1 MRTSSSSPAGH
12 FLFVYKLRPIIYII
26 LHLNIYFYLISGGLS
41 LTNSNVME
49 YQQQQ
54 QPNQRPYFDDINSR
68 NVTTVADETAI
79 LKCRVKN
86 KGNRTVSWMRK
97 RDLHILTT
105 NIYTY
110 TGDQR
115 FSVVHPPGSDDWD
128 LKIEYA
134 QQRDSG
140 IYECQVNTEP
150 KINLAVLL
158 DVTAMAVVKDTISE
172 PQYHDSKAARAK
184 ILGSTEIHV
193 KRDSTIAL
201 ACSVNIH
208 ASSVRWY
215 HGSSVVDF
223 DSLRGGISLETE
235 KTDVGTTSRL
245 MLTRA
250 SLRDSGNYTCAP
262 VGAIPASVR
271 VHVLTGEQPAA
282 MQTSKGS
289 GIAPN
294 AHMAIVTFCILSI
307 AAWHYSTISQVSNF
321 ISVYNVLQHIQQK
334 NLLYTKTKNLQ
345 HIQHEPNYRNHFH
358 KYYCCRQHLSISTK
372 HVNFYRSNRIR

>member
-1 MRTSSSSPAGH
+1 MRTSPTSTTSGRC
-12 FLFVYKLRPIIYII
+12 LFIYKLRPIVYII
-26 LHLNIYFYLISGGLS
+26 LHLNIYFYHIGGS
-41 LTNSNVME
+41 THIDVNDFVGMQSK
-49 YQQQQ
+49 QQ
-54 QPNQRPYFDDINSR
+54 NPYFDEMNTT
-68 NVTTVADETAI
+68 NVTAVEEETAV

-115 FSVVHPPGSDDWD
+115 FAVVHPPGSDDWD
-128 LKIEYA
+128 LKVEYA
-134 QQRDSG
+134 QQRDTG

-150 KINLAVLL
+150 KINLAVVLE
-158 DVTAMAVVKDTISE
+158 VTAEIDFKDKFSE
-172 PQYHDSKAARAK
+172 PQYYDSKAARAK

-208 ASSVRWY
+208 APSVIWY
-215 HGSSVVDF
+215 QGSSIVDF

-235 KTDVGTTSRL
+235 KTDTGTTSRL

-250 SLRDSGNYTCAP
+250 SLRDSGNYTCMP
-262 VGAIPASVR
+262 TGAIPASVR

-282 MQTSKGS
+282 MQTSKGLH
-289 GIAPN
+289 IARTKL
-294 AHMAIVTFCILSI
+294 AIVTICLLTLT
-307 AAWHYSTISQVSNF
+307 AWQRFTF
-321 ISVYNVLQHIQQK
+321 ISHMTSVQFINSRFWQLQEEQFNGWLISRKQCSHQQNK
-334 NLLYTKTKNLQ
+334 WHRADRRK
-345 HIQHEPNYRNHFH
+345 
-358 KYYCCRQHLSISTK
+358 S
-372 HVNFYRSNRIR
+372 

>member
-1 MRTSSSSPAGH
+1 M
-12 FLFVYKLRPIIYII
+12 I
-26 LHLNIYFYLISGGLS
+26 S
-41 LTNSNVME
+41 LTANTIRLQSFLCLVLHINIVFYHISATPQSSLNEFMGTE
-49 YQQQQ
+49 
-54 QPNQRPYFDDINSR
+54 RPYFDDVNPR
-68 NVTTVADETAI
+68 NISTVADEPAI
-79 LKCRVKN
+79 LRCRVKN

-150 KINLAVLL
+150 KINLAVSL
-158 DVTAMAVVKDTISE
+158 VVN
-172 PQYHDSKAARAK
+172 AARAK

-208 ASSVRWY
+208 ASSVSWY

-223 DSLRGGISLETE
+223 DSQRGGISLETE

-262 VGAIPASVR
+262 IGAVPASVR

-282 MQTSKGS
+282 MQTGTADSVFIES
-289 GIAPN
+289 PAYLIIA
-294 AHMAIVTFCILSI
+294 AVFI
-307 AAWHYSTISQVSNF
+307 AAWNQYLIISQTTSSYANC
-321 ISVYNVLQHIQQK
+321 
-334 NLLYTKTKNLQ
+334 NLYQRRPKFPLM
-345 HIQHEPNYRNHFH
+345 
-358 KYYCCRQHLSISTK
+358 
-372 HVNFYRSNRIR
+372 

>member
-1 MRTSSSSPAGH
+1 MRTSSSSTGH
-12 FLFVYKLRPIIYII
+12 FLFIYKLRPIIYII

-41 LTNSNVME
+41 LSNPNGME
-49 YQQQQ
+49 SQQQQ
-54 QPNQRPYFDDINSR
+54 QQTQRPYFDDINSR

-158 DVTAMAVVKDTISE
+158 DVTV
-172 PQYHDSKAARAK
+172 AARAK
-184 ILGSTEIHV
+184 ILGSSEIHV

-208 ASSVRWY
+208 ASSVLWY

-235 KTDVGTTSRL
+235 KTDTGTTSRL

-282 MQTSKGS
+282 MQTSKG
-289 GIAPN
+289 IAITPN
-294 AHMAIVTFCILSI
+294 AHLAIVTFCIFSI

-321 ISVYNVLQHIQQK
+321 ISVYNLLQQIQYKQESH
-334 NLLYTKTKNLQ
+334 TKTKYMQ
-345 HIQHEPNYRNHFH
+345 HTQHQSNYN
-358 KYYCCRQHLSISTK
+358 KPYCCKHRHKISTR
-372 HVNFYRSNRIR
+372 HENFHRSHRIR

>member
-1 MRTSSSSPAGH
+1 MRTSSISATSGRC
-12 FLFVYKLRPIIYII
+12 LFIYKLRPIIYII
-26 LHLNIYFYLISGGLS
+26 LHLNIYFYHIGGS
-41 LTNSNVME
+41 TLTDANDFIGM
-49 YQQQQ
+49 QTKQHH
-54 QPNQRPYFDDINSR
+54 PYFDEMNTK
-68 NVTTVADETAI
+68 NVTAVEEETAI

-115 FSVVHPPGSDDWD
+115 FAVVHPPGSDDWD
-128 LKIEYA
+128 LKVEYA
-134 QQRDSG
+134 QQRDTG

-150 KINLAVLL
+150 KINLAVMLE
-158 DVTAMAVVKDTISE
+158 VTAEVDIKDKISE
-172 PQYHDSKAARAK
+172 PQYYDSKAARAK

-208 ASSVRWY
+208 APSVTWY
-215 HGSSVVDF
+215 QGSSVVDF

-235 KTDVGTTSRL
+235 KTDTGTTSRL

-250 SLRDSGNYTCAP
+250 SLRDSGNYTCMP
-262 VGAIPASVR
+262 TGAIPASVR

-282 MQTSKGS
+282 MQTSK
-289 GIAPN
+289 ALRV
-294 AHMAIVTFCILSI
+294 ARTKLAIVTICLLTLT
-307 AAWHYSTISQVSNF
+307 AWQRFSF
-321 ISVYNVLQHIQQK
+321 ISHMTSVQFINSSFCRLQEAQLNGWFISRKHQQCSHQQNK
-334 NLLYTKTKNLQ
+334 WHRADRRK
-345 HIQHEPNYRNHFH
+345 
-358 KYYCCRQHLSISTK
+358 S
-372 HVNFYRSNRIR
+372 

>member
-1 MRTSSSSPAGH
+1 MRTSSSSAGH
-12 FLFVYKLRPIIYII
+12 FLFIYKLRPIIYII

-41 LTNSNVME
+41 LSSSNGMDS
-49 YQQQQ
+49 QQQSQ
-54 QPNQRPYFDDINSR
+54 QTQRPYFDDINSR

-115 FSVVHPPGSDDWD
+115 FSVIHPPGSDDWD

-150 KINLAVLL
+150 KINLAVML
-158 DVTAMAVVKDTISE
+158 DVTAMAVVKDRISE
-172 PQYHDSKAARAK
+172 QQYYDAKAAARAN

-208 ASSVRWY
+208 ASSVLWY

-235 KTDVGTTSRL
+235 KTDTGTTSRL

-262 VGAIPASVR
+262 IGAIPASVR

-282 MQTSKGS
+282 MQTSKGI
-289 GIAPN
+289 GITPN
-294 AHMAIVTFCILSI
+294 AHLAIVTFCIFSI
-307 AAWHYSTISQVSNF
+307 ATWHYSTISQVSNL
-321 ISVYNVLQHIQQK
+321 ISVYNVLQHK
-334 NLLYTKTKNLQ
+334 HFMHTKQMQ
-345 HIQHEPNYRNHFH
+345 HIQLNPSFQRNVNIR
-358 KYYCCRQHLSISTK
+358 YYCKEWHTSSTK
-372 HVNFYRSNRIR
+372 YENFHRSHRIR

>member
-1 MRTSSSSPAGH
+1 MTAFSIRKNK
-12 FLFVYKLRPIIYII
+12 FVIPIIYII

-41 LTNSNVME
+41 LSSSNGMDS
-49 YQQQQ
+49 QQQSQ
-54 QPNQRPYFDDINSR
+54 KTQRPYFDDINSR

-115 FSVVHPPGSDDWD
+115 FSVIHPPGSDDWD

-140 IYECQVNTEP
+140 IYECQ
-150 KINLAVLL
+150 LL
-158 DVTAMAVVKDTISE
+158 CLM
-172 PQYHDSKAARAK
+172 
-184 ILGSTEIHV
+184 
-193 KRDSTIAL
+193 
-201 ACSVNIH
+201 
-208 ASSVRWY
+208 Y

-235 KTDVGTTSRL
+235 KTDTGTTSRL

-250 SLRDSGNYTCAP
+250 SLRDSG
-262 VGAIPASVR
+262 
-271 VHVLTGEQPAA
+271 EQPAA
-282 MQTSKGS
+282 MQTSKGI
-289 GIAPN
+289 GITPN
-294 AHMAIVTFCILSI
+294 AHLAILMV
-307 AAWHYSTISQVSNF
+307 AWVSSSYYFF
-321 ISVYNVLQHIQQK
+321 IY
-334 NLLYTKTKNLQ
+334 
-345 HIQHEPNYRNHFH
+345 
-358 KYYCCRQHLSISTK
+358 
-372 HVNFYRSNRIR
+372 

>member
-1 MRTSSSSPAGH
+1 MAALNAERK
-12 FLFVYKLRPIIYII
+12 FLNGLKNMKSII
-26 LHLNIYFYLISGGLS
+26 LLILHFSCGLQHIIASSVLNINDLAS
-41 LTNSNVME
+41 MD
-49 YQQQQ
+49 
-54 QPNQRPYFDDINSR
+54 RPFFDDISSR
-68 NVTTVADETAI
+68 NISAVVDETAI
-79 LKCRVKN
+79 LRCRVKN

-115 FSVVHPPGSDDWD
+115 FSVIHPSNSDDWD

-134 QQRDSG
+134 QARDSG

-150 KINLAVLL
+150 KINLAIILEI
-158 DVTAMAVVKDTISE
+158 TAEKELRERSSGKV
-172 PQYHDSKAARAK
+172 YFDSKARAK

-208 ASSVRWY
+208 ASSVLWY
-215 HGSSVVDF
+215 HGSAIVDF

-235 KTDVGTTSRL
+235 KTDIGTTSRL

-250 SLRDSGNYTCAP
+250 SLRDSGNYTCVPNA
-262 VGAIPASVR
+262 AMPASVR

-282 MQTSKGS
+282 MQTS
-289 GIAPN
+289 IAS
-294 AHMAIVTFCILSI
+294 ATDVSIVIIIACLIISDIL
-307 AAWHYSTISQVSNF
+307 F
-321 ISVYNVLQHIQQK
+321 IRVL
-334 NLLYTKTKNLQ
+334 NLTQRLTV
-345 HIQHEPNYRNHFH
+345 HRS
-358 KYYCCRQHLSISTK
+358 LS
-372 HVNFYRSNRIR
+372 

>member
-1 MRTSSSSPAGH
+1 MISAIINNIRLQP
-12 FLFVYKLRPIIYII
+12 FLYLI
-26 LHLNIYFYLISGGLS
+26 LHFYLNFIHSTSQSS
-41 LTNSNVME
+41 LNDFIAME
-49 YQQQQ
+49 
-54 QPNQRPYFDDINSR
+54 RPYFDDISPR
-68 NVTTVADETAI
+68 NVSTVADEPAI

-115 FSVVHPPGSDDWD
+115 FSVLHPPGSDDWD
-128 LKIEYA
+128 LKIDYA

-150 KINLAVLL
+150 KINLAVSLE
-158 DVTAMAVVKDTISE
+158 IN
-172 PQYHDSKAARAK
+172 AARAK

-208 ASSVRWY
+208 ASSVAWY
-215 HGSSVVDF
+215 HGASIVDF
-223 DSLRGGISLETE
+223 DSQRGGISLETE

-250 SLRDSGNYTCAP
+250 SLRDSGNYTCVP
-262 VGAIPASVR
+262 TSAIPASVR

-282 MQTSKGS
+282 MQTSRTNMVLQT
-289 GIAPN
+289 PVYLT
-294 AHMAIVTFCILSI
+294 IVTLCIITIVSRYQNSI
-307 AAWHYSTISQVSNF
+307 ISQTASNYANCN
-321 ISVYNVLQHIQQK
+321 ICQ
-334 NLLYTKTKNLQ
+334 
-345 HIQHEPNYRNHFH
+345 R
-358 KYYCCRQHLSISTK
+358 R
-372 HVNFYRSNRIR
+372 

>member
-1 MRTSSSSPAGH
+1 MRTSSSSAEH
-12 FLFVYKLRPIIYII
+12 FLFIYKLRPIIYII

-41 LTNSNVME
+41 LSSSNGME
-49 YQQQQ
+49 SQQQQ
-54 QPNQRPYFDDINSR
+54 QPVQRPYFDDINSR

-105 NIYTY
+105 NIYIY

-134 QQRDSG
+134 QQRDRG

-150 KINLAVLL
+150 KINLAVML
-158 DVTAMAVVKDTISE
+158 DVTAMAVVKDRISE
-172 PQYHDSKAARAK
+172 PQYYDAKAARAK

-208 ASSVRWY
+208 ASSVLWY

-235 KTDVGTTSRL
+235 KTDTGTTSRL

-262 VGAIPASVR
+262 VGAIPDSIR

-282 MQTSKGS
+282 MKTSN
-289 GIAPN
+289 GIAITPH
-294 AHMAIVTFCILSI
+294 AHVTIVTFCIFSI
-307 AAWHYSTISQVSNF
+307 AAWHYSTISQVSNI
-321 ISVYNVLQHIQQK
+321 ISIYHVLQHK
-334 NLLYTKTKNLQ
+334 PLLLTKPNKLQ
-345 HIQHEPNYRNHFH
+345 HILQNHNLQRNYN
-358 KYYCCRQHLSISTK
+358 KLYCCKQWHKISTRYE
-372 HVNFYRSNRIR
+372 NFHRSHRIR

>member
-1 MRTSSSSPAGH
+1 MKEKNSPAGAN
-12 FLFVYKLRPIIYII
+12 FKEMGTSIKLRPIIYFL
-26 LHLNIYFYLISGGLS
+26 LHLTLCFHHYVDASTLS
-41 LTNSNVME
+41 AVNGKRDFPHKNWTPESIRFLDSE
-49 YQQQQ
+49 
-54 QPNQRPYFDDINSR
+54 RPYFDDISPR
-68 NVTTVADETAI
+68 NVSTVVDETAI

-115 FSVVHPPGSDDWD
+115 FSVVHTPGTDDWD

-150 KINLAVLL
+150 KINLAKLL
-158 DVTAMAVVKDTISE
+158 EVTAEADLRDKYSE
-172 PQYHDSKAARAK
+172 PQYYDVKAARAK
-184 ILGSTEIHV
+184 ILGSTEVHV
-193 KRDSTIAL
+193 KRDSTISL

-208 ASSVRWY
+208 ASSVSWY

-223 DSLRGGISLETE
+223 DSVRGGISLETE

-250 SLRDSGNYTCAP
+250 SFRDSGNYTCVPAA
-262 VGAIPASVR
+262 AIPASVQ
-271 VHVLTGEQPAA
+271 VHVLNGEHPAA
-282 MQTSKGS
+282 MQTSS
-289 GIAPN
+289 GVPSPS
-294 AHMAIVTFCILSI
+294 HLAIVILCVLSI
-307 AAWHYSTISQVSNF
+307 AVCHQSIISQ
-321 ISVYNVLQHIQQK
+321 
-334 NLLYTKTKNLQ
+334 TT
-345 HIQHEPNYRNHFH
+345 
-358 KYYCCRQHLSISTK
+358 SIDR
-372 HVNFYRSNRIR
+372 FYHPR